1 MARTDFLASLN
12 LTTLVIVLAIA
23 AVLLLLFLRRRSNA
37 HPLEGREERNVARD
51 LDAGRAAP
59 PHSPPSEP

>member
-12 LTTLVIVLAIA
+12 LTTLVIVLAVA
-23 AVLLLLFLRRRSNA
+23 AVMLLLFLRRRSNA

-51 LDAGRAAP
+51 LDAGRPAP
-59 PHSPPSEP
+59 GHSPPREP